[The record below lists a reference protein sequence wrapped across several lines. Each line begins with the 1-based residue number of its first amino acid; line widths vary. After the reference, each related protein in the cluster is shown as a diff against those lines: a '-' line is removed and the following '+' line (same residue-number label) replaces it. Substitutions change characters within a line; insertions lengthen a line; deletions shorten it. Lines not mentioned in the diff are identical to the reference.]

1 MSVNLSDRTLSKI
14 EVITQ
19 ANRLYDELFKLTLRS
34 FGLYSKNSPMRKK
47 YNEMLKLDINSSYL
61 EKLIST
67 KQELIESLGS
77 NLVRL
82 VNATNSV
89 YPRNTTEANLR
100 LLYQNEAISLC
111 SMIESELNGIAFR
124 FDVDVNYFKEA
135 VQALSK
141 EEHLLKEW
149 RKSDKVRFQRY
160 FL

>member
-61 EKLIST
+61 EKIIST

-82 VNATNSV
+82 VNAANSV
-89 YPRNTTEANLR
+89 YPRNTTEENLR

-135 VQALSK
+135 IQALSK